1 MSFHTEILTRFES
14 VLAEKN
20 DEITQAVVDQIVK
33 QHFHGQLPA
42 EMVREFCEKF
52 YLSPII
58 LPFVA
63 FRLPLVMQLHLSLN
77 LM

>member
-52 YLSPII
+52 YLSPIESCPS
-58 LPFVA
+58 LHFGC
-63 FRLPLVMQLHLSLN
+63 RLLCSYTYL
-77 LM
+77 